1 MTIASDTT
9 APAAAVSSASTAFAA
24 DWQAWHD
31 THEADRASAH
41 GFLAITAQ
49 HWLTAEPTAYDGLPG
64 RWSTGEEGV
73 IADLGPGESL
83 LVDGAEVTGRV
94 VFGSIPER
102 GGRTAA
108 FGDPVIEIAK
118 RGGHDLL
125 RPRHPGHPTRAGY
138 RGTPAYEPSES
149 WVIEGRFVP
158 YDAPVEVTV
167 GSVAEGLQH
176 VYAAPGEVEFPHDGS
191 AHRLIAFNGSAPG
204 SLLVLF
210 TDATSGVTTY
220 AANRSLSVAAPG
232 ADGRVVLDF
241 TRAVNLPCAY
251 TEFATCPLPPAGNRL
266 PFPVEA
272 GERIPHERTAR

>member
-9 APAAAVSSASTAFAA
+9 APTFAA
-24 DWQAWHD
+24 EWQAWHE

-41 GFLAITAQ
+41 GFLTITAQ
-49 HWLTAEPTAYDGLPG
+49 HWLTAEPTRFEGLPG
-64 RWSTGEEGV
+64 AWSTGQEGV
-73 IADLGPGESL
+73 AVLLDAGESL

-94 VFGSIPER
+94 VFGPIPER

-108 FGDPVIEIAK
+108 FGDTVIEIAK

-125 RPRHPGHPTRAGY
+125 RPRQPGHPTRAGY
-138 RGTPAYEPSES
+138 RGTPAYAPSQS
-149 WVIEGRFVP
+149 WVIEGRFAP

-176 VYAAPGEVEFPHDGS
+176 VYAAPGEVEFEHDGS
-191 AHRLIAFNGSAPG
+191 VHRLIAFNGSAPG

-220 AANRSLSVAAPG
+220 AANRSLSVAAPD
-232 ADGRVVLDF
+232 ADGRVILDF

-272 GERIPHERTAR
+272 GERLPHERTAR

>member
-9 APAAAVSSASTAFAA
+9 NASDTVAAASGFRA
-24 DWQAWHD
+24 DWEAWHQA
-31 THEADRASAH
+31 HEADRASAH

-49 HWLTAEPTAYDGLPG
+49 HWLTGEPTRYDGLPG
-64 RWSTGEEGV
+64 VWSTGDEGPV
-73 IADLGPGESL
+73 AVLAEGETL
-83 LVDGAEVTGRV
+83 LVDGAVVTGSV
-94 VFGSIPER
+94 GFGPIPER

-108 FGDPVIEIAK
+108 FGDTVIEIAK

-125 RPRHPGHPTRAGY
+125 RPRHPEHPTRTEY
-138 RGTPAYEPSES
+138 HGTPAYEPSEH
-149 WVIEGRFVP
+149 WVREGRFLP
-158 YDAPVEVTV
+158 FPEPVDVTV

-176 VYAAPGEVEFPHDGS
+176 VYAVPGEVEFSVEG
-191 AHRLIAFNGSAPG
+191 ALHRLTAFNGFTPG

-220 AANRSLSVAAPG
+220 AANRSLSVAAPD
-232 ADGRVVLDF
+232 AEGRVVHDF

-272 GERIPHERTAR
+272 GERIPNGGTER